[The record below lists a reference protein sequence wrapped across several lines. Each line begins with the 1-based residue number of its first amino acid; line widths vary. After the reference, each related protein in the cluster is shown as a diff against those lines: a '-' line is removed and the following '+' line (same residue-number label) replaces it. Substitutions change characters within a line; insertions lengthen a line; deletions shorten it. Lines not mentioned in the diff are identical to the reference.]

1 MKAKTAKFLLEKVLG
16 WHMTPGEDKL
26 PEEKRIIFLFAPHT
40 SIWDAVVG
48 YLYFC
53 GIGGRLRVMIKKEA
67 FFWPLGWLLRKCGAF
82 PIDRSNPQSLMVS
95 LIHELRDEQV
105 CYLAICPEGTRKAV
119 RKWKTGYHTI
129 ATETGMSVFL
139 SHMDYRKKE
148 VGYGK
153 KFELTGNARE
163 DTNRI
168 QKAYGEMHLTALR
181 PKGYTTE

>member
-16 WHMTPGEDKL
+16 WHMTPGEDRL

-82 PIDRSNPQSLMVS
+82 PIDRSNSQSLMVS
-95 LIHELRDEQV
+95 LIHELRDEQER
-105 CYLAICPEGTRKAV
+105 YLAICPEGTRKAV
-119 RKWKTGYHTI
+119 RRWKTGYHTI
-129 ATETGMSVFL
+129 ALQTGLSVYL
-139 SHMDYRKKE
+139 SHMDYKKKE

-153 KFELTGNARE
+153 KFDLTENARE

-168 QKAYGEMHLTALR
+168 QKIYGEMHLTALR